1 MRANH
6 YEIPDGTPGLR
17 IKLVHLRQLVEESK
31 RDPAFR
37 KQVLRI
43 VRNVREGDWSGELG
57 AISNWIR
64 TNVTYRHDPVNVELF
79 TAPHL
84 LAGDAAAG
92 DAAAGDC
99 DDMVALGAAM
109 AEVLGHPTRFVVG
122 GDRDTRG
129 GERWRHIWRESWD
142 KGRNRWVAFD
152 DTAKKRPTGWSPA
165 SRYQLTGVTS
175 GRSTATVAGMSTRV
189 GLPCCDEYG
198 QIIPGMAQLVDAED
212 IAGGGS
218 IVEGLGFMKSI
229 TRSVKRVGRT
239 VDQTRRKTAVKVLGR
254 RNVSKLAKV
263 GRQVAP
269 IAGALVNVVPG
280 VGQVASAAIAVAIA
294 NDKRIQAKKAM
305 RAQEAAW
312 AAEDAAYAAE
322 EARMM
327 RPAIVT
333 SGGEPMAMGT
343 QPPRQGGA
351 VFAVPGAD
359 VDFNEEYAPDAI
371 DAATPPQYAPDD
383 LWQSEWPDASEATL
397 GMIDWGGLVQA
408 GMQAGVQAY
417 QVRQQRR
424 AMRRG
429 GIGAAGGANVM
440 PDYSAALTTAAGAVG
455 KLVGG
460 VTARPAPRV
469 APQAAAA
476 GGGGGIMILALAAGA
491 LLLLRRR

>member
-17 IKLVHLRQLVEESK
+17 TKLTHLRQLVEESK

-43 VRNVREGDWSGELG
+43 VRHVREGDWSGELG
-57 AISNWIR
+57 AISSWIR
-64 TNVTYRHDPVNVELF
+64 RNVTYRHDPVNVELF

-84 LAGDAAAG
+84 LAGDVAAG

-122 GDRDTRG
+122 GDRHGR

-142 KGRNRWVAFD
+142 KGRNRWVAYD
-152 DTAKKRPTGWSPA
+152 DTAKKRPAGWSPA

-175 GRSTATVAGMSTRV
+175 GGSTATVAGMSTRV

-218 IVEGLGFMKSI
+218 IVEGLGWGGLKKI
-229 TRSVKRVGRT
+229 GRKL
-239 VDQTRRKTAVKVLGR
+239 DRTRRKTATKVLGR
-254 RNVSKLAKV
+254 RNVRKLAKV

-269 IAGALVNVVPG
+269 IAGALVNIVPG
-280 VGQVASAAIAVAIA
+280 VGQVASAAIAVAMA
-294 NDKRIQAKKAM
+294 NDKRIQAKKFM
-305 RAQEAAW
+305 RQQEAAW

-322 EARMM
+322 EAAAM
-327 RPAIVT
+327 RPAIVA

-351 VFAVPGAD
+351 VVAVQEAD

-371 DAATPPQYAPDD
+371 DAATPPQYAPDE
-383 LWQSEWPDASEATL
+383 LWQSEWPNASEATL

-429 GIGAAGGANVM
+429 GMAAAGGANVM

-460 VTARPAPRV
+460 VTSRPAPRV
-469 APQAAAA
+469 APKATASDGG
-476 GGGGGIMILALAAGA
+476 GGGGGIMMLALAAGA